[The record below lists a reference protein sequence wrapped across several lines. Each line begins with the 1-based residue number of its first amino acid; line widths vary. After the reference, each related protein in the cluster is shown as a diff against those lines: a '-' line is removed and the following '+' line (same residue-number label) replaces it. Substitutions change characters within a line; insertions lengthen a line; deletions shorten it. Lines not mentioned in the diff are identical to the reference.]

1 MRCENSFNESI
12 HSQLNFHCCNSLAS
26 LISISEATCCFPADI
41 LFLWYFSVVFS
52 QHFAVVAFSFC
63 HSQEE
68 AGLFL
73 IKFQTSM
80 SAT

>member
-12 HSQLNFHCCNSLAS
+12 HSQLNFHCCNNLAS
-26 LISISEATCCFPADI
+26 LISISEATWCFPAHI
-41 LFLWYFSVVFS
+41 LFLWFFSVVFS

-73 IKFQTSM
+73 IKFQTPM
-80 SAT
+80 SAP